1 MGEHVIIFG
10 KIMITTVLVI
20 SIIFIK
26 TLIKLSINRQR
37 VEREISETTVD
48 KMTSIGSINQLT
60 ILPLIDYY
68 TDIDG
73 LKTEA
78 GVSYHITA
86 DDFQI
91 LLDLGAN
98 GKKEHPSALIHNLN
112 QLGKSLDELDAIF
125 ISHNHLDHVGGMKEQ
140 KEGTFSLSRG
150 MVKVPVIP
158 AYCPIHIS
166 PSKYN
171 PGPVV
176 HVINK
181 PHVIKNG
188 IVAIGAMPRALY
200 LMGYTLEN
208 SLAFNVE
215 GKGIVLVIGCGHQ
228 TIERIL
234 ERAKSLFDEPIYGII
249 GGLHLPAGGGRI
261 KIGPIDIQPIV
272 GTDRVPWNKINSKD
286 TESAIEVIKSVKPS
300 LVALSPHDSS
310 DKSLEMFS
318 CVFGELFQIIKVGKP
333 IVI

>member
-1 MGEHVIIFG
+1 MGEHVIILG
-10 KIMITTVLVI
+10 KIVFTATLII

-26 TLIKLSINRQR
+26 TLIKLSINRKR
-37 VEREISETTVD
+37 VEREISETKID
-48 KMTSIGSINQLT
+48 KMTSVGSINRLT
-60 ILPLIDYY
+60 IFPLIDYY
-68 TDIDG
+68 TDIKG

-98 GKKEHPSALIHNLN
+98 EKKEHPSPLMHNLMH
-112 QLGKSLDELDAIF
+112 LGKSLDTIDAIF

-140 KEGTFSLSRG
+140 KEGTFSLSG
-150 MVKVPVIP
+150 GKVAVPVIP
-158 AYCPIHIS
+158 VYCPIHIN
-166 PSKYN
+166 PSKNN

-181 PHVIKNG
+181 PHVIKDG
-188 IVAIGAMPRALY
+188 IIAIGAMPRALY

-208 SLAFNVE
+208 SLAFNVK

-228 TIERIL
+228 TIARIL

-272 GTDRVPWNKINSKD
+272 GTDRVPWNKMNNHD
-286 TESAIEVIKSVKPS
+286 TESAIEAIKSVGPS

-310 DKSLEMFS
+310 DKSLERFS
-318 CVFGELFQIIKVGKP
+318 CVFGDSFQIIKAGKP